1 MIKMKNLTLGYK
13 KEKILKDIDL
23 EIKEG
28 EFIGII
34 GSSGAGKSTLLMSVV
49 GGIKVFDGKF
59 EVLDFNMK
67 GIKKKDL
74 ISLREQIGIIFQ
86 GYYLVDRLSVLDN
99 IVSGMLKDIPLSR
112 AIIKHYREKEL
123 KRAKELMEIVNIDK
137 HSFKRC
143 DELSGGQRQRV
154 AIARALAG
162 KPKVILA
169 DEPIAAL
176 DQKSAKKVMDILR
189 KVNKEL
195 GVTIIGNFHHI
206 DVAQEYCDRVLGINK
221 GKIVF
226 DGPGEKLTEE
236 LLDKI
241 YESDKSY
248 LADGEDEED

>member
-23 EIKEG
+23 DIKKG

-59 EVLDFNMK
+59 EVLEHNMK
-67 GIKKKDL
+67 GIKKKEL
-74 ISLREQIGIIFQ
+74 IKLRKEIGIIFQ
-86 GYYLVDRLSVLDN
+86 GYYLVDRLTVLDN

-112 AIIKHYREKEL
+112 AIVKHYREKEL
-123 KRAKELMEIVNIDK
+123 KKAKELMEIVNIQK

-162 KPKVILA
+162 NPKVILA

-176 DQKSAKKVMDILR
+176 DQKSAKKVMDIL
-189 KVNKEL
+189 KKINKEL

-206 DVAQEYCDRVLGINK
+206 DVAQKYCDRILGINK
-221 GKIVF
+221 GRVIF
-226 DGPGEKLTEE
+226 DGKGEELTEDM
-236 LLDKI
+236 LDKI
-241 YESDKSY
+241 YEDDKSY
-248 LADGEDEED
+248 LSNGDDED

>member
-1 MIKMKNLTLGYK
+1 MKNLTLGYK
-13 KEKILKDIDL
+13 KEKILKNIDL
-23 EIKEG
+23 NIKKG

-34 GSSGAGKSTLLMSVV
+34 GSSGAGKSTLLMSIT

-59 EVLDFNMK
+59 EVLDFDMK

-74 ISLREQIGIIFQ
+74 VKLRKQVGIIFQ

-123 KRAKELMEIVNIDK
+123 KRAKELMEIVNIQK

-154 AIARALAG
+154 AIARALAAN
-162 KPKVILA
+162 PKIILA

-176 DQKSAKKVMDILR
+176 DQKSAKKVMEILR
-189 KVNKEL
+189 KINKEL

-206 DVAQEYCDRVLGINK
+206 DVAQEYCDRILGIK
-221 GKIVF
+221 EGQIVF
-226 DGPGEKLTEE
+226 DGKSEELTEKV
-236 LLDKI
+236 LDQI
-241 YESDKSY
+241 YDSDK
-248 LADGEDEED
+248 ANFDEEEDD

>member
-1 MIKMKNLTLGYK
+1 MKNLILGYK
-13 KEKILKDIDL
+13 KEKILKNIDL
-23 EIKEG
+23 NIKEG

-34 GSSGAGKSTLLMSVV
+34 GSSGAGKSTLLMSVT

-59 EVLDFNMK
+59 EVLDFDMK

-74 ISLREQIGIIFQ
+74 VKLRKQVGIIFQ

-123 KRAKELMEIVNIDK
+123 KRAKELMEIVNIQK

-154 AIARALAG
+154 AIARALAAN
-162 KPKVILA
+162 PKIILA

-176 DQKSAKKVMDILR
+176 DQKSAKKVMEILR
-189 KVNKEL
+189 KINKEL

-206 DVAQEYCDRVLGINK
+206 DVAQEYCDRILGIK
-221 GKIVF
+221 EGQIVF
-226 DGPGEKLTEE
+226 DGKGEE
-236 LLDKI
+236 LTPEVLDEI
-241 YESDKSY
+241 YDSEK
-248 LADGEDEED
+248 ADIDDD

>member
-1 MIKMKNLTLGYK
+1 MKNLTLGYK
-13 KEKILKDIDL
+13 KEKILKNIDL
-23 EIKEG
+23 NIKEG
-28 EFIGII
+28 EFVGII
-34 GSSGAGKSTLLMSVV
+34 GSSGAGKSTLLMSVT

-74 ISLREQIGIIFQ
+74 IKLRKQVGIIFQ

-123 KRAKELMEIVNIDK
+123 KRAKELMEIVNIQK

-154 AIARALAG
+154 AIARALAAN
-162 KPKVILA
+162 PKIILA

-176 DQKSAKKVMDILR
+176 DQKSAKKVMEILR
-189 KVNKEL
+189 KINKEL

-206 DVAQEYCDRVLGINK
+206 DVAQEYCDRILGIK
-221 GKIVF
+221 EGQIVF
-226 DGPGEKLTEE
+226 DGKGEELTEKV
-236 LLDKI
+236 LDQI
-241 YESDKSY
+241 YDSDK
-248 LADGEDEED
+248 ANFDEEEDD